1 MAPAKSSRS
10 VKAKKPAPNTF
21 KPTKI
26 SKRSQSRTKVAT
38 MEPTN
43 ARNLNRPKPPQGRTY
58 PVTLLKNGLV
68 SMERTPDYLLEA
80 AQRNAR
86 NSPLLRLP
94 AEIRNMIFRYA
105 VGGNEIH
112 VQRAFVY
119 RTSKKWR
126 DNSNSYWHGRATH
139 LGDRRLKALAQG
151 TAFHLPEVC
160 RQIYAETAT
169 LSYATNTFILP
180 SSQGRDQR
188 FSNNGPRGT

>member
-1 MAPAKSSRS
+1 MLS
-10 VKAKKPAPNTF
+10 
-21 KPTKI
+21 
-26 SKRSQSRTKVAT
+26 
-38 MEPTN
+38 
-43 ARNLNRPKPPQGRTY
+43 
-58 PVTLLKNGLV
+58 
-68 SMERTPDYLLEA
+68 

-86 NSPLLRLP
+86 DSPLLRLP

-151 TAFHLPEVC
+151 TAFHFPEVC

-169 LSYATNTFILP
+169 LAYAINTFILP